1 MITCSS
7 MHNMSP
13 ETVCRF
19 SVESLNNKE
28 LLLSYH
34 KQRNLDSRNELVR
47 RYVFIAERLSEKY
60 GNREI
65 DNEDIR
71 KAALQG
77 LMNAVDRFDVEW
89 GIKFPGFAIS
99 TIIGEIKSC
108 FRDRGWYARLPQRI
122 RELSGKISLCTDIV
136 MQKLNRTPKI
146 EDLTTCLNCT
156 EEEII
161 EAMESAWEK
170 SPTPAERYKDKFMK
184 RIHDNTVEKP
194 E

>member
-1 MITCSS
+1 
-7 MHNMSP
+7 
-13 ETVCRF
+13 
-19 SVESLNNKE
+19 
-28 LLLSYH
+28 
-34 KQRNLDSRNELVR
+34 
-47 RYVFIAERLSEKY
+47 
-60 GNREI
+60 
-65 DNEDIR
+65 
-71 KAALQG
+71 
-77 LMNAVDRFDVEW
+77 
-89 GIKFPGFAIS
+89 
-99 TIIGEIKSC
+99 
-108 FRDRGWYARLPQRI
+108 
-122 RELSGKISLCTDIV
+122 